1 MAVAASLIP
10 GFQYR
15 INSGAGEDLVVT
27 IIDNT
32 PFGDDDIERR
42 RKVTVRLPDGSIDY
56 VLPRLM
62 DDRPVGVDA
71 PEMPAPAPVAAPE
84 APVTELG
91 EAFQAFQDGA
101 TLDLDEPVAVVKARG
116 FALTKPITDP
126 MDARLDHLRPSRTK
140 VKRYI
145 NRVMPNGMSDVD
157 FLLTFTSDEYRA
169 ENEGRPTNVTMKG
182 DTQAGKTFLVEVLA
196 CVWADRLGLPKPMP
210 IFTLSGSSGVT
221 DYDLFGQTTSYTDPA
236 TGQEAL
242 VWLPGVVE
250 LAAQAGGILYLD
262 ECNAMGERVTSS
274 LFPLLDHRHQF
285 VNRNKPVFR
294 GGQFMPE
301 TVTASLDLWVIA
313 TMNEGYRGMGELT
326 EALVSRF
333 EHLVWD
339 YDDEVEKKLVKSPT
353 IRLLGEKLRLARKA
367 NKIRTPLGTSGLQKI
382 QRNVATFGPEM
393 AMNIMLGQFKPNE
406 RDIVASIVEDGSII
420 VLLMEEAK
428 QAEEDAAGEGG
439 DTLERQLFKS
449 IQGLDN

>member
-1 MAVAASLIP
+1 MALAASCLP

-15 INSGAGEDLVVT
+15 VNSGLMEDAVVT
-27 IIDNT
+27 IVDNT
-32 PFGDDDIERR
+32 PFGDDDMARR
-42 RKVTVRLPDGSIDY
+42 RKITVRLEDGSIDY
-56 VLPRLM
+56 ILPRLL
-62 DDRPVGVDA
+62 DDKPVGVDA
-71 PEMPAPAPVAAPE
+71 PAMPAPAPVVE
-84 APVTELG
+84 APPTFAVEVEDT
-91 EAFQAFQDGA
+91 
-101 TLDLDEPVAVVKARG
+101 TVVKARG
-116 FALTKPITDP
+116 FAITAPITDP
-126 MDARLDHLRPSRTK
+126 MDPRLDHLRPSRTK

-145 NRVMPNGMSDVD
+145 NRVMPNGMTDVE

-169 ENEGRPTNVTMKG
+169 ENEGRPTNITMKG

-221 DYDLFGQTTSYTDPA
+221 DYDLFGQTTSYTDPY
-236 TGQEAL
+236 GKEAL

-313 TMNEGYRGMGELT
+313 TMNEGYKGMGDLT

-339 YDDEVEKKLVKSPT
+339 YDEDVEKKLVKSPT

-420 VLLMEEAK
+420 VLLIEEAK
-428 QAEEDAAGEGG
+428 QAEEDAQGEQA
-439 DTLERQLFKS
+439 DSEDLSRKLFDS
-449 IQGLDN
+449 VQGLRRT